1 MNYMDICALSD
12 RCKELIFMARK
23 KIQVWLPLLF
33 SLVMIAGMFIGYQLR
48 DKTGN
53 TGSFTSRSTSAL
65 PELMKLIREKYVDP
79 VAADSIDQLVS
90 NELLSHLDP
99 HSTWLNRS
107 ELKEVE
113 DEMNEGFKGIG
124 VEFQLI
130 ADTVHVISLIPKAP
144 AELAGVQV
152 GDRLLRLNDSIQLS
166 GKQLSAAT
174 VRKLIREQPNTLL
187 KLTLQRNQLS
197 LDISFNRGNVP
208 TPSVDAAFMLNTQ
221 TGYLHLNKF
230 ANRTYEEF
238 MQQMEGLQ
246 KKGMQKL
253 VLDLRGN
260 GGGLMKEAIDIADE
274 FLSNDKLIVY
284 TMGEHV
290 SRTNYFAKREGIF
303 EKGELVV
310 LIDESSASASEV
322 LAGALQDW
330 DRATLIGRRSFG
342 KGLVQQQFSL
352 SGGSAVRLTVAR
364 YYTPLGRNIQKPYQ
378 TNKEAYREEVMQRV
392 LQTPT
397 GKNDT
402 TYRQGKVYTTPAG
415 HKVYG
420 GGGIQ
425 PDIVENWDSTL
436 LSTAIME
443 LLYKNT
449 LSVFA
454 YRFYLQHKQA
464 MDTLKT
470 PKQISRFIQPE
481 EDIWKQMV
489 SAAAAD
495 NISLTQI
502 TPAQKKFVLQR
513 AQMLMARQLF
523 RQPGYYEV
531 GAQFDEAVISALGIL
546 K

>member
-1 MNYMDICALSD
+1 
-12 RCKELIFMARK
+12 MARK

-53 TGSFTSRSTSAL
+53 AGIFPSRSGSAL

-99 HSTWLNRS
+99 HSTWLNKT
-107 ELKEVE
+107 ELQEAE
-113 DEMNEGFKGIG
+113 EEMNEHFRGIG
-124 VEFQLI
+124 VEFQLLS
-130 ADTVHVISLIPKAP
+130 DTVHVMSVIPNAP
-144 AELAGVQV
+144 AAMAGIQV

-166 GKQLSAAT
+166 GKQLSAVT
-174 VRKLIREQPNTLL
+174 IRKLLREQPKTQLT
-187 KLTLQRNQLS
+187 LTLQRNQGLQT
-197 LDISFNRGNVP
+197 ISFDRGNVP
-208 TPSVDAAFMLNTQ
+208 TPSVDAAFMLNAQ

-290 SRTNYFAKREGIF
+290 PRTNYFAKREGIF
-303 EKGELVV
+303 EKGQLVV

-352 SGGSAVRLTVAR
+352 SGGTAVRLTVAR

-378 TNKEAYREEVMQRV
+378 EDKESYREEVMQRV
-392 LQTPT
+392 LMDSH
-397 GKNDT
+397 GKEDT
-402 TYRQGKVYTTPAG
+402 SYRKGKVYTTPAG

-425 PDIVENWDSTL
+425 PDIIEHWDSTL
-436 LSTAIME
+436 LNAAIME

-449 LSVFA
+449 LRVFT
-454 YRFYLQHKQA
+454 YRYYLQHKQA
-464 MDTLKT
+464 MDSLTT
-470 PKQISRFIQPE
+470 PQQVSRYFQPE
-481 EDIWKQMV
+481 ETIWKQI
-489 SAAAAD
+489 SAAAAAD
-495 NISLTQI
+495 SISLNT
-502 TPAQKKFVLQR
+502 TSPAQRKFVLQR

-531 GAQFDEAVISALGIL
+531 GAQYDEAVRRALDIL

>member
-1 MNYMDICALSD
+1 
-12 RCKELIFMARK
+12 MARK

-53 TGSFTSRSTSAL
+53 AGIFPSRSSSAL

-99 HSTWLNRS
+99 HSTWLNKT
-107 ELKEVE
+107 ELQEAE
-113 DEMNEGFKGIG
+113 EEMNEHFRGIG
-124 VEFQLI
+124 VEFQLLS
-130 ADTVHVISLIPKAP
+130 DTVHVMSVIPNAP
-144 AELAGVQV
+144 AAVAGIQV

-166 GKQLSAAT
+166 GKQLSAVT
-174 VRKLIREQPNTLL
+174 IRKLLREQPKTQLT
-187 KLTLQRNQLS
+187 LTLQRNQGLQT
-197 LDISFNRGNVP
+197 ISFDRGNVP
-208 TPSVDAAFMLNTQ
+208 TPSVDAAFMLNAQ

-238 MQQMEGLQ
+238 MQHMEGLQ

-290 SRTNYFAKREGIF
+290 PRTNYFAKREGIF
-303 EKGELVV
+303 EKGQLVV

-352 SGGSAVRLTVAR
+352 SGGTAVRLTVAR

-378 TNKEAYREEVMQRV
+378 EDKESYREEVMQRV
-392 LQTPT
+392 LMDSH
-397 GKNDT
+397 GKEDT
-402 TYRQGKVYTTPAG
+402 SYRKGKVYTTPAG

-425 PDIVENWDSTL
+425 PDIIEHWDSTL
-436 LSTAIME
+436 LNAAIME

-449 LSVFA
+449 LRVFT
-454 YRFYLQHKQA
+454 YRYYLQHKQA
-464 MDTLKT
+464 MDSLTT
-470 PKQISRFIQPE
+470 PQQVCRYFQPE
-481 EDIWKQMV
+481 ETIWKQI
-489 SAAAAD
+489 SAAAAAD
-495 NISLTQI
+495 SISLNT
-502 TPAQKKFVLQR
+502 TSPAQRKFVLQR

-531 GAQFDEAVISALGIL
+531 GAQYDEAVRRALDIL